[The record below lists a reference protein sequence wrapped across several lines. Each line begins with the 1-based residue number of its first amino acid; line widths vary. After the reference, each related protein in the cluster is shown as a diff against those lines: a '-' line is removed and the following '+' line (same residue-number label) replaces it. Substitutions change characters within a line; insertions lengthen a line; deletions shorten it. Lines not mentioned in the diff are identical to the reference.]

1 VATDG
6 DSLTRSR
13 ARKMAGMIACAVER
27 FCIAAVLLDR
37 SKIKCVFYSA
47 GAREFERYLLN

>member
-1 VATDG
+1 MATDG